1 MTNGDE
7 ARPDRTKPPTYVKI
21 ESMPAQ
27 SSTNQCA
34 STSILDSFSR
44 TTDQIFSLEE
54 LRQKLDSGE
63 KLRIKYGVDVTAP
76 LLHIGHAVNL
86 WMMRELQ
93 DLGHTVIFLIG
104 DFTTRI
110 GDPTGKAKTRP
121 VLSREEIEVN
131 AKGFIEQVG
140 RVLRTDPEVFE
151 IRHNSEWWDAMSV
164 DRFLSLVSMTTH
176 AKLISRD
183 MFQKRIVEKSEIHTH
198 ELLYPILQGYDSWE
212 LKSDLTIVGSDQLF
226 NELLGRFYQER
237 LGQSPQVVLTTK
249 ITPGIDGRE
258 KQSKS
263 LGNYI
268 SIAHS
273 PREIFGRT
281 MSIPDT
287 LITQYLEIYTTMP
300 LEEISQIRRDMEQR
314 ELNPMLAKRRL
325 AQELVRRYYDEA
337 AAKAEDAWFTT
348 TFSEKNIP
356 DDIPNITIPEGT
368 TAFQVLR
375 RCLPD
380 ESNSSIRRLLQ
391 SGAVSLNGDKI
402 TSEDVL
408 IATNGRLRIGRR
420 RWFKVTITEKAD
432 HST

>member
-1 MTNGDE
+1 MGRRFCENGASGCEESSTVRVTNDDE
-7 ARPDRTKPPTYVKI
+7 TCPDKIKTPTYVKI
-21 ESMPAQ
+21 ESMLEK
-27 SSTNQCA
+27 SSANQRT

-44 TTDQIFSLEE
+44 TADQIFSLEE
-54 LRQKLDSGE
+54 LRQGLYSGK

-76 LLHIGHAVNL
+76 LLRIGHAVNL

-121 VLSREEIEVN
+121 VLAHEEIEVN
-131 AKGFIEQVG
+131 AKGFVEQVS

-151 IRHNSEWWDAMSV
+151 IRRNSEWWDAMSV

-183 MFQKRIVEKSEIHTH
+183 MFQKRIVKNSEIHTH
-198 ELLYPILQGYDSWE
+198 ELLYPILQGYDSYE

-268 SIAHS
+268 SIAPS
-273 PREIFGRT
+273 PREMFGRA
-281 MSIPDT
+281 MNIPDT
-287 LITQYLEIYTTMP
+287 LITQYMEIYTTML
-300 LEEISQIRRDMEQR
+300 LEEISQIRRDMEQGV
-314 ELNPMLAKRRL
+314 LNPMLAKRRL
-325 AQELVRRYYDEA
+325 AQELVLRYYDDA

-348 TFSEKNIP
+348 RSQKRASRMTYL
-356 DDIPNITIPEGT
+356 T
-368 TAFQVLR
+368 
-375 RCLPD
+375 
-380 ESNSSIRRLLQ
+380 LLF
-391 SGAVSLNGDKI
+391 L
-402 TSEDVL
+402 
-408 IATNGRLRIGRR
+408 
-420 RWFKVTITEKAD
+420 KALL
-432 HST
+432 HSKC